1 MADPLT
7 WARRRRLPYTGD
19 LLGIQQ
25 TLNRIEQ
32 KVDQIMSGLADLQ
45 TAEAQ
50 EGVDIT
56 TLVGVVGTLITDL
69 QAALANTDADAAVEA
84 ASQIVTTQAAQLQT
98 ITAQLQA
105 ADPGAPATPPAT
117 PPAS

>member
-1 MADPLT
+1 MPRFPPCPPTRQAL
-7 WARRRRLPYTGD
+7 AEISQRLG
-19 LLGIQQ
+19 
-25 TLNRIEQ
+25 RIEQ
-32 KVDQIMSGLADLQ
+32 NQEKIMSGLVDLQ

-56 TLVGVVGTLITDL
+56 TLVGVVQTLITDL
-69 QAALANTDADAAVEA
+69 KAALANDDSDAAVEA
-84 ASQIVTTQAAQLQT
+84 ASAIVTQQDEQLQA

-105 ADPGAPATPPAT
+105 ADPGAPAAPVT